1 MKKKYKYIVA
11 TALLMLATI
20 VYAVTVCFYDSKQ
33 LSSTLVTSIT
43 QDHRGYMWVGTE
55 FGLNKF
61 DGVRYTQY
69 FNGEGDSSSL
79 VHNSIIKLL
88 TSKDGKVLVL
98 TGGGVQVYEP
108 NGDKFTNI
116 HFPKDMGRIYIK
128 DVCQA
133 SGGKIYFLSSE
144 KGIFVLD
151 VEGKKADPYQPSKVL
166 LNTLSNSILVD
177 QHSRIWVCSNKGLI
191 LFEKNGKSR
200 FILGNGKD
208 YGDGVFGVVDDAKGK
223 VYAFTHKKVF
233 VYDERS
239 KSFTTLFDFFV
250 GWGAMKVYKNVED
263 AIILTVDQKGI
274 FQVDMNEHTV
284 TPLNLKNEEVEDWSQ
299 LKITSYYEDMEGNAW
314 VGCFQRGVMAF
325 RNVEYPFHYMPL
337 SNEEIVSCLFTDKNG
352 RLFVGKGYD
361 GIQMVGQDNLQGQTM
376 LAGKKVLSVCE
387 LNDNSWLVGTYD
399 GGAYFLNPHTGAT
412 KKMEVSHFSRVKS
425 ITRDHQGNIYM
436 AMFMKGVKSF
446 DSTGEH
452 ERTLCKGKFEMANN
466 YVNTLFTDSHNR
478 IWVGYYYGFEIY
490 DANKDQQVH
499 LPMDSV
505 LRRSTVYGIEETKDG
520 TIWLG
525 TNHGL
530 FAYHA
535 KHRVWTRYTV
545 ENGLPNNN
553 VCQVIDSKDGYLW
566 ISTYKGLARLDIAT
580 EKWQSFFYGN
590 GLQYTNYERSVGCRT
605 KYGLVCFG
613 NDNGF
618 TYFIPKN
625 IVDKHFLHGIT
636 LTGVLLKD
644 KQLSSRDRSGG
655 SFVMDTAVE
664 DAKMLT
670 FSYEDNTFTLQFSTM
685 DYRDL
690 ENVAYQYRFTDEK
703 KGVWHSTQDGVS
715 SIMFTHLSWGK
726 HQLQVRAV
734 DNGVTSGVRELTI
747 HILPPWYASWWAFFI
762 YLMVG
767 VLMAY
772 LVWRN
777 KRNKRL
783 AMDNE
788 MKLRLFVDISHEFRS
803 PLTLIKSPLDTMLK
817 KKYDSETLRSLK
829 TISRNTDRLLS
840 LVNQILSIRKIEKG
854 QMNLHFAEVNIVDF
868 VSRILDNYEYDAEK
882 RGINL
887 KFGHTEEIIRAWLDC
902 SQFDKVVVNL
912 VSNAFKYV
920 EKNGEIIVSLQTLQ
934 KSNRSWVLLKVT
946 DSGPGIDEA
955 QINKIFN
962 RFYQTSSSAVGQLG
976 FGIGLNLTRKLVGL
990 HRGRIEVHNRRDT
1003 HGAEF
1008 VVCLPMDTIGMS
1020 EKSKVDETF
1029 FHPLQN
1035 RQTESANPEKKEG
1048 MLDAP
1053 VSIPTKHK
1061 TTYRVVVVD
1070 DDEQMLKFLQ
1080 EELSSMY
1087 HVQTF
1092 NNGTQALEYVV
1103 QEQPDLVV
1111 TDVKMPE
1118 MDGFTLLKRIKSN
1131 TKTSHVP
1138 VILLTSEVEHQAR
1151 MTGFEQGA
1159 DAYVDKPFD
1168 MDELEARISALIA
1181 NRIRVKGKFS
1191 GMQEQKDAIEDIQ
1204 MKGNNEQ
1211 LMERIVKITKER
1223 LTDPDFNVE
1232 ALASDVGISR
1242 VQLHRK
1248 VKEIMGITVGDFIRN
1263 LRLQQAAHLLEQG
1276 DLNISQITYAVGL
1289 TNPTHFSAAFKK
1301 YFGVA
1306 PKVYMQKHAE
1316 NEKKAE

>member
-1 MKKKYKYIVA
+1 MSAV
-11 TALLMLATI
+11 LLLFVTI
-20 VYAVTVCFYDSKQ
+20 VYAMTVCFYDSKQ

-43 QDHRGYMWVGTE
+43 KDHRGYMWVGTE

-69 FNGEGDSSSL
+69 LNEEGDSSSL
-79 VHNSIIKLL
+79 AHNSIIKLL
-88 TSKDGKVLVL
+88 TSKDGKVWVL

-108 NGDKFTNI
+108 DGDQFANV
-116 HFPKDMGRIYIK
+116 HFPHDMGRIYIK
-128 DVCQA
+128 DIYQA
-133 SGGKIYFLSSE
+133 SDGKIYFLSSE

-151 VEGKKADPYQPSKVL
+151 AQEMKANFYKPSEVL
-166 LNTLSNSILVD
+166 FNTVSNTLLVD
-177 QHSRIWVCSNKGLI
+177 KSSRIWVCSDLGLT
-191 LFEKNGKSR
+191 LFEKNGKPR
-200 FILGNGKD
+200 LVLGNGKE
-208 YGDGVFGVVDDAKGK
+208 YGDGIIGAVDDANGK
-223 VYAFTHKKVF
+223 VYAFTHRKLY
-233 VYDERS
+233 VYEEKR
-239 KSFTTLFDFFV
+239 KSLHALFDFFV
-250 GWGAMKVYKNVED
+250 GWGTLKVCKNAKG
-263 AIILTVDQKGI
+263 AIILTADQKGI
-274 FQVDMNEHTV
+274 FGVDLKERKV
-284 TPLNLKNEEVEDWSQ
+284 TPLNLKSEKAEDWSQ
-299 LKITSYYEDMEGNAW
+299 LKIASYYEDLEGNAW
-314 VGCFQRGVMAF
+314 VGCFQKGVMAF
-325 RNVEYPFHYMPL
+325 RNVEYPFHYIPL
-337 SNEEIVSCLFTDKNG
+337 SNEEIVSCLFADKNG

-361 GIQMVGQDNLQGQTM
+361 GIQMVGEDSLQGPTM

-399 GGAYFLNPHTGAT
+399 GGAYFLNPHTGVSR
-412 KKMEVSHFSRVKS
+412 KMEVSQFSRVKS
-425 ITRDHQGNIYM
+425 ITRDRQGNIYM

-452 ERTLCKGKFEMANN
+452 ERTLCRGKFEMANN
-466 YVNTLFTDSHNR
+466 YINILFTDSQNR

-490 DANKDQQVH
+490 DANKDRQIH

-505 LRRSTVYGIEETKDG
+505 LRRSTVYSIEESKDG

-530 FAYHA
+530 FAYQA
-535 KHRVWTRYTV
+535 KHQSWIRYTV

-553 VCQVIDSKDGYLW
+553 VCQVIDSKEGHLW
-566 ISTYKGLARLDIAT
+566 VSTYKGLARLDIASG
-580 EKWQSFFYGN
+580 KWQSFFYGN
-590 GLQYTNYERSVGCRT
+590 GLQYTNYGRSVGCRT
-605 KYGLVCFG
+605 KYGLLCFG

-644 KQLSSRDRSGG
+644 KPLSSRDKSGG
-655 SFVMDTAVE
+655 SFVMDSAVE
-664 DAKMLT
+664 DAKTLT

-734 DNGVTSGVRELTI
+734 DNGATSEMKDITI
-747 HILPPWYASWWAFFI
+747 HILPPWYASWWAYLI
-762 YLMVG
+762 YLMIG

-777 KRNKRL
+777 MRNKRL

-788 MKLRLFVDISHEFRS
+788 MKIRLFVDISHEFRS

-817 KKYDSETLRSLK
+817 KKYDPETMRGLK
-829 TISRNTDRLLS
+829 TIHRNTDRLLS

-868 VSRILDNYEYDAEK
+868 VSRILANFEYDAEK
-882 RGINL
+882 RGIDL
-887 KFGHTEEIIRAWLDC
+887 KFEHTEENIKTWLDC

-934 KSNRSWVLLKVT
+934 NSNRSWVLLKVT

-955 QINKIFN
+955 QINKIFD
-962 RFYQTSSSAVGQLG
+962 RFYQTSSAAGQLG

-990 HRGRIEVHNRRDT
+990 HRGRIEVHNRKDT

-1008 VVCLPMDTIGMS
+1008 LVSLPMDALGLP
-1020 EKSKVDETF
+1020 EKSKVDESY
-1029 FHPLQN
+1029 FHLSQSS
-1035 RQTESANPEKKEG
+1035 QAESEKPDKKG
-1048 MLDAP
+1048 GVLDTP
-1053 VSIPTKHK
+1053 VSISAKHK
-1061 TTYRVVVVD
+1061 TNYRVVVVD

-1080 EELSSMY
+1080 EELSCIY
-1087 HVQTF
+1087 HVTAF
-1092 NNGTQALEYVV
+1092 NRGTQALEFVV

-1118 MDGFTLLKRIKSN
+1118 MDGFTLLKRIKNN

-1168 MDELEARISALIA
+1168 MDELEARMASLIA

-1191 GMQEQKDAIEDIQ
+1191 GMQEQKNAIEDIQ
-1204 MKGNNEQ
+1204 IKGNNEQ
-1211 LMERIVKITKER
+1211 LMERIVKITNER

-1232 ALASDVGISR
+1232 ALAEDVGISR

-1263 LRLQQAAHLLEQG
+1263 LRLQQAARLLERG

-1289 TNPTHFSAAFKK
+1289 TNPTHFSVAFKK

-1316 NEKKAE
+1316 NEKDTE